1 MCLGWC
7 KTRGGRLAQLACG
20 EVAMFYEVWRSGL
33 CGFMLFSQSLAHTQ
47 TYTLEDCNSSSSIHS
62 LEGAVVKSQKGAYYT
77 TEGSN
82 CSVIFQTL
90 GQQSTF
96 LIHILSVDIRKDS
109 INCTDHLSLIG
120 LYNLTSAPS
129 VILDKFCGDFWQLH
143 TPAVVY
149 THSSYLMVKW
159 ITGAGSNGHHGFSV
173 SLTTISQDPGVC
185 ASKGKFHC
193 DNLTC
198 ISQSLVCDGTFNCL
212 HGEDETNCNADQL
225 ATDSQVAS
233 PVALGFTF
241 SSTTTMS
248 STTVKLS
255 GSTTERPRANE
266 VYLWLPLIV
275 VVIFTGIMVTLIMV
289 GRRGE
294 DGPYDRTSDEFTGQ
308 NDGGEH
314 LEMSLNGELVPSSP
328 QVTTPRSN
336 VYPTYTKADLF
347 LVTLALLA
355 MLVMFACCAWI
366 GCCMNNTEDASER
379 TASEVNL
386 VEEHNRLQL
395 EMNAN
400 AGYEHSEGMPE
411 TPPPTYDAI
420 ARQTSY
426 VSHISQTSDQ
436 ISIPPEY
443 DEAVEWSNEHSR
455 PRRSRLRHITRSR
468 STGRSASTNTPSSAS
483 RGLNFARLFSRSVS
497 ATANGPAVNR
507 SGSETTQDT
516 TTSTSDNNTTEL
528 SSVFVDTSP
537 EIVIHTSPLPRP
549 ASHPLMSTPQ
559 TSHQGMPPG
568 PSEGIG
574 DDDVFDD
581 GHQGDVQPSNDLQAA
596 SDPVH
601 PSFFL

>member
-1 MCLGWC
+1 
-7 KTRGGRLAQLACG
+7 
-20 EVAMFYEVWRSGL
+20 MFYEVWRSGL

-96 LIHILSVDIRKDS
+96 LIRILSVDIRKDS
-109 INCTDHLSLIG
+109 ISCTDHLSLIG

-129 VILDKFCGDFWQLH
+129 VILDKFCGDFWQLP

-149 THSSYLMVKW
+149 THSGYLMVKW

-185 ASKGKFHC
+185 ASKGKFQC

-225 ATDSQVAS
+225 AKDSQVAS

-294 DGPYDRTSDEFTGQ
+294 DGPYDRTS
-308 NDGGEH
+308 
-314 LEMSLNGELVPSSP
+314 
-328 QVTTPRSN
+328 
-336 VYPTYTKADLF
+336 
-347 LVTLALLA
+347 
-355 MLVMFACCAWI
+355 
-366 GCCMNNTEDASER
+366 
-379 TASEVNL
+379 
-386 VEEHNRLQL
+386 EEHNRLQL